1 MYTPTQDTFVDYE
14 ARSQIIRS
22 DKRPEPTR
30 REVRLRAVNR
40 ITLLAQ
46 RMFAPEVCVA
56 LSFRRR
62 PHCSRRVSFVRVV
75 GRLPFVASGAPHFNM
90 VHTDGNVT
98 PTAVVFFFFLWGDT
112 HEHTPRRQI
121 SGTITCINA
130 MFRPHFAVCGVEC
143 ACRETKYDVLNGQVA

>member
-1 MYTPTQDTFVDYE
+1 MTPYTLITRFDYYMYTPTQDTFVDYE

-62 PHCSRRVSFVRVV
+62 PHCNGRVSFVREV
-75 GRLPFVASGAPHFNM
+75 GRLPFVASGTPHFN
-90 VHTDGNVT
+90 VSHTDGNVT
-98 PTAVVFFFFLWGDT
+98 LEYFFFLMGGTRTNT
-112 HEHTPRRQI
+112 HRDDR
-121 SGTITCINA
+121 
-130 MFRPHFAVCGVEC
+130 
-143 ACRETKYDVLNGQVA
+143 